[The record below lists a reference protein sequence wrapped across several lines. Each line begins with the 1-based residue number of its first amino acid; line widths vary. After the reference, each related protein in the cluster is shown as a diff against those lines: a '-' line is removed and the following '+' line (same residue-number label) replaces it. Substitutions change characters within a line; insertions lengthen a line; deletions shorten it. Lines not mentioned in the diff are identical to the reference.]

1 MRDWSIKLYSWK
13 ETTEVNVHWSSYPR
27 GLDALIALSH
37 GYQLRIY
44 MQPYCRINR
53 HDPFDIKITCFNNSS
68 CKYGKNRYEMA
79 SMMYPCHTSNKW
91 KGTTQIFTKPHVIRM
106 LWQNARLIGL
116 NNKQFIFWSS
126 GGWTC
131 ESGCWCALVLVTA
144 LFLACRGF
152 ILLFSHIMEGG
163 QCLFF
168 LLEGH
173 SPIGLGPHPY
183 DLI

>member
-1 MRDWSIKLYSWK
+1 M
-13 ETTEVNVHWSSYPR
+13 
-27 GLDALIALSH
+27 
-37 GYQLRIY
+37 
-44 MQPYCRINR
+44 
-53 HDPFDIKITCFNNSS
+53 
-68 CKYGKNRYEMA
+68 GKTGARNA

-106 LWQNARLIGL
+106 LGKMPDQGWLEQQTIY
-116 NNKQFIFWSS
+116 FFWSS

-163 QCLFF
+163 AMSLLFIGRPQSYWF
-168 LLEGH
+168 IYPYMTSFNLNYLHIEYIEGCGFNCMELWWGDT
-173 SPIGLGPHPY
+173 SQYTTSFNFWNLITLCFIQITENPIL
-183 DLI
+183 DLDIAA

>member
-1 MRDWSIKLYSWK
+1 MAIK
-13 ETTEVNVHWSSYPR
+13 
-27 GLDALIALSH
+27 
-37 GYQLRIY
+37 LRIY

-68 CKYGKNRYEMA
+68 CKYGKNRYEMLQWCI
-79 SMMYPCHTSNKW
+79 PVT
-91 KGTTQIFTKPHVIRM
+91 P
-106 LWQNARLIGL
+106 LISERVLLKYSLNHMSSGCYDKMPDWVGL
-116 NNKQFIFWSS
+116 NNKQFIFFWSS